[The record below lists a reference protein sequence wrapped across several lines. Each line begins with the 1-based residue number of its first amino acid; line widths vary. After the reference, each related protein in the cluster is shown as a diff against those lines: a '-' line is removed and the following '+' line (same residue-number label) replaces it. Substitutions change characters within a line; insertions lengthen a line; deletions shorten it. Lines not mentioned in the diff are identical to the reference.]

1 MNVVVGDLPVVGT
14 TRFTR
19 GSIMS
24 RRTKKVGSSGK
35 FGPRYGLSVKK
46 QIRSLDTS
54 KTKKYACPRCC
65 KENVKR
71 VSAGIW
77 ECRSCSLKYAGGA
90 FAPRTGK
97 FKAIENRLGRL

>member
-1 MNVVVGDLPVVGT
+1 
-14 TRFTR
+14 
-19 GSIMS
+19 MS

-46 QIRSLDTS
+46 RIRSLDTS

-90 FAPRTGK
+90 FAPRTSK
-97 FKAIENRLGRL
+97 FKTIENRLGRL